1 MSVIVVFLRPLGLR
15 LISAVVIKWVD
26 AYCLLPKNSLQFAAI
41 LWFPPRPTIQLDV
54 FSNTYTEPADKSD
67 RSHVVL

>member
-1 MSVIVVFLRPLGLR
+1 MPCYTLLGILLGWDFSTVVF
-15 LISAVVIKWVD
+15 ISAVVIKWVD

-54 FSNTYTEPADKSD
+54 FSNTYTEPADPS
-67 RSHVVL
+67 